1 MSGERQVGMLASRR
15 AGGRDGCPS
24 PRIVTF
30 RDLAAWQRGEKWTPH
45 RGSGHVALVVISLMA
60 VVLACPPLGGCSPLA
75 SSRSQES
82 VQGALDRS
90 LRKGM
95 TIEEAEER
103 LRRLGAKD
111 IQRRDATAEDEIR
124 VCRCPD
130 LESGQRPAT
139 MSWSNS
145 PPYLSIATLISYD
158 MSVRMFFDSEGEL
171 YHWCALKYGTGM

>member
-1 MSGERQVGMLASRR
+1 VSGERQAGRQASRQ
-15 AGGRDGCPS
+15 AGEGRDAPAR
-24 PRIVTF
+24 RIVRF

-45 RGSGHVALVVISLMA
+45 RGSGHVARAVISLMA
-60 VVLACPPLGGCSPLA
+60 VVLACLPLGGCSPLA

-111 IQRRDATAEDEIR
+111 IQRREAAAEDEIR

-130 LESGQRPAT
+130 LDSGQRPAT